1 MDCTGLGDFPYVT
14 KIRLSSGKS
23 SLGVCRLIF
32 RVNFALNFLV
42 QVFAL
47 QVQYARDTFL

>member
-1 MDCTGLGDFPYVT
+1 MDCTGLGNFPYIT

-23 SLGVCRLIF
+23 SLGVYRLIF
-32 RVNFALNFLV
+32 RVNFALKFLV

-47 QVQYARDTFL
+47 QVQYAREKFL